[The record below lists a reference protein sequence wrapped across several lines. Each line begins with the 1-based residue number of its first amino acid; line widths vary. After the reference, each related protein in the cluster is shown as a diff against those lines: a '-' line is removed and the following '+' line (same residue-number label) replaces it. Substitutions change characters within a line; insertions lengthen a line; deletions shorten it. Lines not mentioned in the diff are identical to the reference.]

1 MTKGDLLVERGAAGL
16 QQLARRA
23 AGRGDGIGE
32 WLAEEL
38 TADAAFL
45 RKLKPSLIAARAKGE
60 APKNAPPPPPAPPP
74 PAPSAPQLGGR
85 RPKRKKRSKPRG
97 GGPSPLL
104 VVGAALAVGILAAKV
119 IDWRGHAHPR
129 D

>member
-1 MTKGDLLVERGAAGL
+1 MTKADLLVERGATRL

-23 AGRGDGIGE
+23 ADRGDGIGE

-45 RKLKPSLIAARAKGE
+45 RKLKPSLIKARARGE
-60 APKNAPPPPPAPPP
+60 APTGQSPPPPPPPQ
-74 PAPSAPQLGGR
+74 PA
-85 RPKRKKRSKPRG
+85 RPKKKRRQSDG
-97 GGPSPLL
+97 GGPSPLV
-104 VVGAALAVGILAAKV
+104 VVGVAFAAGILLAKV
-119 IDWRGHAHPR
+119 VDWRGHAHPR

>member
-1 MTKGDLLVERGAAGL
+1 MTKADLLVERGAQRLQHLAG
-16 QQLARRA
+16 RA
-23 AGRGDGIGE
+23 AQRGDGIGT
-32 WLAEEL
+32 WLSEEL

-60 APKNAPPPPPAPPP
+60 PPMNTPPASPPPPPQPQAANPPKP
-74 PAPSAPQLGGR
+74 KQKRAKRGR
-85 RPKRKKRSKPRG
+85 G
-97 GGPSPLL
+97 ISPLL
-104 VVGAALAVGILAAKV
+104 VVGVALAAGILAAKV

>member
-1 MTKGDLLVERGAAGL
+1 MTKTDLLVERGADRL

-23 AGRGDGIGE
+23 ADRGDGIGD

-38 TADAAFL
+38 KADATFL
-45 RKLKPSLIAARAKGE
+45 RKLKPSLIAARVRGE
-60 APKNAPPPPPAPPP
+60 APTTQEPAAPAP
-74 PAPSAPQLGGR
+74 PSAPQLGE
-85 RPKRKKRSKPRG
+85 RPKRKGKGGG
-97 GGPSPLL
+97 GGPSPL
-104 VVGAALAVGILAAKV
+104 VIVGAALAAGILIAKL

>member
-1 MTKGDLLVERGAAGL
+1 MTKADLIVERGAERL

-32 WLAEEL
+32 WLSEEL
-38 TADAAFL
+38 SEDAAFL
-45 RKLKPSLIAARAKGE
+45 RKLKPSLVAARVRGE
-60 APKNAPPPPPAPPP
+60 RPANPPPASPAP
-74 PAPSAPQLGGR
+74 PAPSSPQPGPR
-85 RPKRKKRSKPRG
+85 RKKRAKRS

-104 VVGAALAVGILAAKV
+104 VVGAALAAGILVAKV

>member
-1 MTKGDLLVERGAAGL
+1 MTKGDLLVERGATRL

-38 TADAAFL
+38 QADSEFL
-45 RKLKPSLIAARAKGE
+45 RKLKPSLIKARARGE
-60 APKNAPPPPPAPPP
+60 NPATPRAPEPPPAAP
-74 PAPSAPQLGGR
+74 PAPE
-85 RPKRKKRSKPRG
+85 RKKPKKKKRRSGG

-104 VVGAALAVGILAAKV
+104 IVGGALVAGVVLAKFV
-119 IDWRGHAHPR
+119 DWRGHAHPR

>member
-1 MTKGDLLVERGAAGL
+1 MTKADLLVERGAERL
-16 QQLARRA
+16 QQLAHRA
-23 AGRGDGIGE
+23 ANRRDGVGE

-38 TADAAFL
+38 NEDAAFL
-45 RKLKPSLIAARAKGE
+45 RKLKPSLIAARARGE
-60 APKNAPPPPPAPPP
+60 SPAAQPTPPAPQPP
-74 PAPSAPQLGGR
+74 PQASKPD
-85 RPKRKKRSKPRG
+85 RPKKKKRN

-104 VVGAALAVGILAAKV
+104 IVGAAFVTGILLAKV